1 MKKTILIT
9 GASGGIG
16 KETTLYFA
24 NNNWTVIATMISIE
38 LAEDLLTTPNVFC
51 YELNVTS
58 TESIAKAK
66 TYILQKHKK
75 IDVVL
80 NNSNYK
86 KIKYETIYSDLEN
99 IYNYPFTYS
108 GVKTIKGDPFDLII
122 NKKEVVFFLNFLLK

>member
-38 LAEDLLTTPNVFC
+38 LADDLLTKPNVFC
-51 YELNVTS
+51 YELDVTS

-66 TYILQKHKK
+66 TDILQKHKK
-75 IDVVL
+75 IHVVL
-80 NNSNYK
+80 NNAGLGYRSFVELSEDN
-86 KIKYETIYSDLEN
+86 KINN
-99 IYNYPFTYS
+99 IVNVNWL
-108 GVKTIKGDPFDLII
+108 GAVKVCRAFIP
-122 NKKEVVFFLNFLLK
+122 VFRE